1 MKRKG
6 LVIMKIVTSVFVI
19 SLGYPRENANK
30 MIEIM
35 DENDGNIY
43 LFPAYSLTG
52 SSAGELYDFPAFKQQ
67 TEDALDILC
76 AYSEKTGKIIVTSV
90 PYHENI
96 IIKDGIVLN
105 KSNFKFE
112 GKTVAVSEN
121 GSETFDVLLLP
132 TIMPG
137 YPCIQNDIIEYCAK
151 ASGTK
156 ECVVAV
162 ANGGFGESSADNVYK
177 GFCGVFNKGIAVS
190 FMAQDKPETVIAA
203 AEDTKDTGL
212 IYTRKKVADYRI
224 PYYGKND
231 KKRYLEELFL
241 LQTQALYM
249 RLVHTG
255 IKKIVINVSGGL
267 DSTMALLVAENTFKM
282 LGLPVGDIIGLT
294 LPCLGTSKRTNENAK
309 KLMAQLGITA
319 REINIKDSVLQH
331 FKDIGYDTESK
342 NVVYEN
348 AQARERAQILFDVA
362 NIETALALGT
372 GDLSEAALGFST
384 YAGDTLCH
392 YNVNATV
399 PKTIMRELVCQIAD
413 KRGGDLAET
422 LKDIVDTPVSPEL
435 KEGQETENILG
446 PYILHDF
453 IIFYFAK
460 YKFPREEIQKYM
472 FATFDEYD
480 EDTINA
486 ALDTFYSRYYKNQFK
501 RSSACEGA
509 NLIGFTLPYMPAD
522 MKPLQ

>member
-1 MKRKG
+1 
-6 LVIMKIVTSVFVI
+6 MKIVTSVFVI
-19 SLGYPRENANK
+19 SLGYPKENAKK

-35 DENDGNIY
+35 DQNEGDIY
-43 LFPAYSLTG
+43 LFPAYCLTG
-52 SSAGELYDFPAFKQQ
+52 SSAGELYDFPEFKQQ
-67 TEDALDILC
+67 TEDALDKLC
-76 AYSEKTGKIIVTSV
+76 EYSEKTGKIIVTSV
-90 PYHENI
+90 PYHENVI
-96 IIKDGIVLN
+96 VKDGALSKKGSFKLN
-105 KSNFKFE
+105 

-121 GSETFDVLLLP
+121 GTEKIDILLLP

-151 ASGTK
+151 ASGDRS
-156 ECVVAV
+156 CIVAV

-177 GFCGVFNKGIAVS
+177 GFCGVFNKGVAVS
-190 FMAQDKPETVIAA
+190 FMNQEAPETVIAA
-203 AEDTKDTGL
+203 AEDTKDTGI
-212 IYTRKKVADYRI
+212 IYTRKNVADYRI

-231 KKRYLEELFL
+231 KKRYLDDLFL

-249 RLVHTG
+249 RMVNTG
-255 IKKIVINVSGGL
+255 IKKSVINVSGGL

-282 LGLPVGDIIGLT
+282 LGIPASNIIGLT
-294 LPCLGTSKRTNENAK
+294 LPCFGTSKRTNENAK
-309 KLMAQLGITA
+309 KLMEQLGVTM
-319 REINIKDSVLQH
+319 REINIKDSLLKH
-331 FKDIGYDTESK
+331 FEDIGHDPENK

-362 NIETALALGT
+362 NIENALALGT

-384 YAGDTLCH
+384 YAGDMLSH

-399 PKTIMRELVCQIAD
+399 PKTLMRELVLHIAG
-413 KRGGDLAET
+413 KRGGDLATT
-422 LKDIVDTPVSPEL
+422 LKDIVATPVSPEL
-435 KEGQETENILG
+435 KEGQQTEDILG

-460 YKFPREEIQKYM
+460 YKFPRAEIQKYM
-472 FATFDEYD
+472 YATFDEYD
-480 EDTINA
+480 DDTINA

-501 RSSACEGA
+501 RSSASEGA

-522 MKPLQ
+522 MKPLA